1 MDYIKDGKY
10 INFGLSRGLGSIAYA
25 SGAVVVSQL
34 IDLFNPT
41 IIAFIHIGAGILV
54 LLTLFSMPDY
64 QIKNEVQEK
73 QQSSIFDII
82 VKYKTFFFILLA
94 FTFMFSAST
103 ALSTYL
109 INIVRNLGGSTS
121 LYGIAIFCMS
131 ITEMPVMSVTSRLL
145 KKYKAE
151 TLILLSALFYII

>member
-94 FTFMFSAST
+94 FIFMFSAST